1 MKIFHPKYGWIHKIT
16 PEEMQDIRDWLPS
29 EEAAKKFFDEQ
40 FTKEELVEILTGV
53 DQRNP

>member
-1 MKIFHPKYGWIHKIT
+1 MKIFHPKYGWIRKIT